1 MLAFSHNI
9 MSPIRHVYARVF
21 YKIKYVNVVPQK
33 RTVAPTFPA
42 VNLNPWSQIRLIIQ
56 LRMYVR
62 RDASFP
68 HTEFLPLSRSG
79 VKSRLKWSRVL
90 KVKQQCYELRVRVFL
105 RRLPVRWTNELESVW
120 PNLSILGSIW
130 QLKLGQNWT
139 IERSKIVPLLWQV
152 LTTYLK
158 EQFLPNWQILFKIR

>member
-42 VNLNPWSQIRLIIQ
+42 VNLNPWSQIRLIIL

-105 RRLPVRWTNELESVW
+105 RRLPVRWTNELVSVAKFEHFRV
-120 PNLSILGSIW
+120 NLTVEIGP
-130 QLKLGQNWT
+130 KLNNWKIQNYT
-139 IERSKIVPLLWQV
+139 ITLASVDYQIDRFCSRSDKVLPL
-152 LTTYLK
+152 
-158 EQFLPNWQILFKIR
+158 I

>member
-1 MLAFSHNI
+1 
-9 MSPIRHVYARVF
+9 
-21 YKIKYVNVVPQK
+21 
-33 RTVAPTFPA
+33 
-42 VNLNPWSQIRLIIQ
+42 
-56 LRMYVR
+56 MYIR

-120 PNLSILGSIW
+120 PNLSNVGSIW
-130 QLKLGQNWT
+130 QLIWPKMNNWMIQNCPITLASVELLTKYLLEGAIFAKMTDFVHDQIKFCTKFDIFELQTWPNLGNFTPTDVNIQ
-139 IERSKIVPLLWQV
+139 KIPWN
-152 LTTYLK
+152 
-158 EQFLPNWQILFKIR
+158 LPIW

>member
-42 VNLNPWSQIRLIIQ
+42 VNLNPWSQIRLIIL

-105 RRLPVRWTNELESVW
+105 TSSTCAMNERARISVAKFEHFRV
-120 PNLSILGSIW
+120 NLTVEIGP
-130 QLKLGQNWT
+130 KLNNWKIQNCPIT
-139 IERSKIVPLLWQV
+139 LASVD
-152 LTTYLK
+152 YL
-158 EQFLPNWQILFKIR
+158 FDD